1 MAGYEVI
8 ATFPDSRRAE
18 SALKQLGES
27 RRSVSFSATAATDL
41 EARETRFMGRFLLV
55 IVGWSIIGTL
65 IGAALGVGIA
75 YAIGETST
83 EGILLQ
89 VISWAIFAH
98 LLIGMWAGYVLLTD
112 RIGPDRAATSPP
124 VVLRAECASIDE
136 SREIAAEMR
145 ALGATEAATG
155 ELGHPESEEDISERV

>member
-1 MAGYEVI
+1 MAEYEVI
-8 ATFPDSRRAE
+8 ATFPDSRQAQ
-18 SALKQLGES
+18 SALRQLGES
-27 RRSVSFSATAATDL
+27 RRTVSVSASTADL
-41 EARETRFMGRFLLV
+41 GARETRFMGRFLLV
-55 IVGWSIIGTL
+55 IVAWSIVGTL
-65 IGAALGVGIA
+65 LGAALGVGIA

-112 RIGPDRAATSPP
+112 RIGPDLAATSPP
-124 VVLRAECASIDE
+124 VILRAECASIDE

-155 ELGHPESEEDISERV
+155 EMDDTRYRI